1 MNLNHQKMNKL
12 HQIAFRV
19 LPAICLLYGMA
30 AGAQTQKKTYSESFN
45 VGDNTV
51 LNINTSHTDIEFDT
65 WNKNQ
70 VLVEAVIELEGATE
84 EEAEKYFKNNPIK
97 ILGNSS
103 EIEVSTR
110 NSRSWH
116 SAHISG
122 VPGYTDDIVVEIPD
136 APYVEPFFLDIEIPE
151 LPEIPE
157 LAAMPPLPPMP
168 PVPSMKHGQF
178 DYQEYQE
185 RGEAYL
191 KEWSESFR
199 EGFDE
204 EWAEQME
211 EWGEQYRTNME
222 EFKIQQE
229 EQRAE
234 REAMREELREEREE
248 MRQQAEEMREEARE
262 ERARAREEMRIAREE
277 QREVQRSVIISSDKA
292 SAPKI
297 YYHSSDGK
305 SGKFEVKRS
314 IKIKMPK
321 SVKLKMNVRYGEI
334 KLAENTKDINAT
346 LSYARLHATTIDGDK
361 TNIVAA
367 YSPVVVQE
375 WNVGKLNTKFSGEIA
390 LKDVK
395 YLTLDA
401 TSSEVTIDR
410 LFNSAKVRNNLGSL
424 YIRSVAPE
432 FSDMDISVQNG
443 QLECKLP
450 DTAYKITAQGMYSSF
465 SFPKELTLNKSDDQ
479 YKTVHK
485 GYHLADNSDKVII
498 INSNYSDVKLQD

>member
-12 HQIAFRV
+12 HQITFKL
-19 LPAICLLYGMA
+19 LPAVCLLFGQY
-30 AGAQTQKKTYSESFN
+30 AGAQTQTKTYSESFN

-84 EEAEKYFKNNPIK
+84 EEAEKYFANNPIK

-103 EIEVSTR
+103 EIEISTR

-122 VPGYTDDIVVEIPD
+122 VPGADDIVVEIPD
-136 APYVEPFFLDIEIPE
+136 MPYVEPFFLDIEIPE

-157 LAAMPPLPPMP
+157 LAAIPPMPPMP
-168 PVPSMKHGQF
+168 PVPPMEYGEF

-191 KEWSESFR
+191 KEWSEKFR

-204 EWAEQME
+204 EWAQQME
-211 EWGEQYRTNME
+211 EWGEQYKANME
-222 EFKIQQE
+222 EYNQQRE
-229 EQRAE
+229 ELRAE
-234 REAMREELREEREE
+234 REAVREENRRER
-248 MRQQAEEMREEARE
+248 EEMREEAEEMRREAME
-262 ERARAREEMRIAREE
+262 ERERAREEARRMKEE
-277 QREVQRSVIISSDKA
+277 QREVRRNVIISSEKA
-292 SAPKI
+292 AAPKI

-314 IKIKMPK
+314 IRIKMPK
-321 SVKLKMNVRYGEI
+321 SVKLKMNVRYGEV
-334 KLAENTKDINAT
+334 KLAENMKDIDAT
-346 LSYARLHATTIDGDK
+346 LSYARLLASTIDGDK

-367 YSPVVVQE
+367 YSPVIVQQ
-375 WNVGKLNTKFSGEIA
+375 WNLGKLNTKFSGEIA

-410 LFNSAKVRNNLGSL
+410 LLKSAKVKNNLGSL
-424 YIRSVAPE
+424 YIHSVAPE
-432 FSDMDISVQNG
+432 FSEMDISVQNG
-443 QLECKLP
+443 QVECKLP
-450 DTAYKITAQGMYSSF
+450 QTSYKITAQGTFSNF
-465 SFPKELTLNKSDDQ
+465 SFPQKLTLKKSDDQ
-479 YKTVHK
+479 NKTVHK
-485 GYHLADNSDKVII
+485 GYHLAANSDKVIL

>member
-1 MNLNHQKMNKL
+1 MNKL
-12 HQIAFRV
+12 HQITFRV
-19 LPAICLLYGMA
+19 LPAACLLFGLY
-30 AGAQTQKKTYSESFN
+30 AGAQSQKKTYTESFN
-45 VGDNTV
+45 VNDNTV

-84 EEAEKYFKNNPIK
+84 EEAERYFKNNPIK

-122 VPGYTDDIVVEIPD
+122 VPGYTDDFVVEIPD
-136 APYVEPFFLDIEIPE
+136 IPNVEPFFLDIEIPE
-151 LPEIPE
+151 LPEMPE
-157 LAAMPPLPPMP
+157 LAAMPPVPPIP
-168 PVPSMKHGQF
+168 PVPSVTYGEF

-191 KEWSESFR
+191 KEWSEKFR

-204 EWAEQME
+204 EWAEEME
-211 EWGEQYRTNME
+211 EWGEQYRANME
-222 EFKIQQE
+222 EYKAQQE
-229 EQRAE
+229 EMRAE
-234 REAMREELREEREE
+234 RDAMREELRQEREERRQEAEEMRQEVREERERVREE
-248 MRQQAEEMREEARE
+248 MRM
-262 ERARAREEMRIAREE
+262 AREE
-277 QREVQRSVIISSDKA
+277 QREVRRNVIISSDKA
-292 SAPKI
+292 AAPKI

-321 SVKLKMNVRYGEI
+321 SVKLKMNVRYGEV

-346 LSYARLHATTIDGDK
+346 LSYARLHASTIDGDK
-361 TNIVAA
+361 THIVAS
-367 YSPVVVQE
+367 YSPVVVQQ
-375 WNVGKLNTKFSGEIA
+375 WNLGKLNTKFSGEIA

-410 LFNSAKVRNNLGSL
+410 LLKSANISNNLGSL
-424 YIRSVAPE
+424 YINSVAPE

-443 QLECKLP
+443 NLECKLP
-450 DTAYKITAQGMYSSF
+450 QTAYKITAQGSHSSF
-465 SFPKELTLNKSDDQ
+465 SFPNELTLRKTDKDYN
-479 YKTVHK
+479 TVHK
-485 GYHLADNSDKVII
+485 GYHLAENTDKVII
-498 INSNYSDVKLQD
+498 INSKYSEVKLQN

>member
-12 HQIAFRV
+12 HQITFKV
-19 LPAICLLYGMA
+19 LPAVCLLFGLY

-84 EEAEKYFKNNPIK
+84 EEAEKYFRNNPIK

-103 EIEVSTR
+103 EIEISTR
-110 NSRSWH
+110 NTRSWH

-122 VPGYTDDIVVEIPD
+122 VPGYTDDIVVEIPEV
-136 APYVEPFFLDIEIPE
+136 PYVEPFFLDIEIPD
-151 LPEIPE
+151 LPEMPE

-168 PVPSMKHGQF
+168 PMPAMKYGEF

-191 KEWSESFR
+191 EEWSEKFN

-204 EWAEQME
+204 EWVEQMA
-211 EWGEQYRTNME
+211 EWGEQYRANME
-222 EFKIQQE
+222 EFKEQQL

-234 REAMREELREEREE
+234 REAMREEMRQEREE
-248 MRQQAEEMREEARE
+248 IRQQAEEMRQEAME
-262 ERARAREEMRIAREE
+262 ERERAREEMRRAREE
-277 QREVQRSVIISSDKA
+277 QREVRRNVIISSDKA
-292 SAPKI
+292 AAPKI

-321 SVKLKMNVRYGEI
+321 SVKLKMNVRYGEV

-346 LSYARLHATTIDGDK
+346 LSYARLHASTIDGDK

-367 YSPVVVQE
+367 YSPVVVQQ
-375 WNVGKLNTKFSGEIA
+375 WNVGKLNTKYSGEIA

-395 YLTLDA
+395 YLTLNA

-410 LFNSAKVRNNLGSL
+410 LLKSAKVSNNLGSL
-424 YIRSVAPE
+424 YIHSIAPE

-443 QLECKLP
+443 KLECKLP
-450 DTAYKITAQGMYSSF
+450 QTAYNITAQGTYSSF
-465 SFPKELTLNKSDDQ
+465 SFPDKLTLNKTDSD

-485 GYHLADNSDKVII
+485 GYHLAENSDKVII
-498 INSNYSDVKLQD
+498 INSKYSDVKLQD